1 MSLSI
6 YHYVGIL
13 MVFLFSRL
21 LFRWIIALYFQLR
34 FGQVGFFSVSRI
46 RYRQSTK
53 DDSSIDKFSLSVG
66 KLKLRIKR
74 PSSSLSTAWITIH
87 IEQVEF
93 RVPNLQALLATS
105 SANGDHDTNRHPQP
119 HLSPPPTT
127 LSRRISRM
135 GNIPH
140 IPWWYSIS
148 IVKHIV
154 KFTSALPAQFLMAGL
169 ANYVDVQLDGLQVIV
184 EQTNVLT
191 IDAINFSS
199 ILFAAMVQQTMPAT
213 TTTPLASPGVDTDA
227 SSHPHFLNAGHQRH
241 SLKRAQHLFKEKF
254 FEIILQ
260 VGPVSIGD
268 QGLVLP
274 QGGRIAI
281 SCHLS
286 AGCLTLKDVDTSLH
300 VDALVMQLDKLM
312 GLRTL
317 LAQQHSSP
325 NPSPRRGAGGKSKL
339 QLVEMIHSMALSVSH
354 IQVAKEYQQG
364 RSLGVD
370 MDYINVMT
378 TMVPRISGSK
388 VRGRERDL
396 LYANLFFLSFFLC
409 WCLTIVI
416 WITMQPSDRNGS
428 YRLYDI

>member
-1 MSLSI
+1 
-6 YHYVGIL
+6 

-34 FGQVGFFSVSRI
+34 FGQVGFFSISRI

-93 RVPNLQALLATS
+93 RVPNLQTLLAPS
-105 SANGDHDTNRHPQP
+105 SVNSDNDAASHPHP
-119 HLSPPPTT
+119 HLSPPPPPTT

-169 ANYVDVQLDGLQVIV
+169 ANYVDVQLDGLQVII

-199 ILFAAMVQQTMPAT
+199 ILFAAMVQQTMPT
-213 TTTPLASPGVDTDA
+213 TTTPLASPGIDTDT

-268 QGLVLP
+268 QALVLP

-300 VDALVMQLDKLM
+300 VDALIMQLDKLM
-312 GLRTL
+312 DLRKL

-325 NPSPRRGAGGKSKL
+325 PRPRAGGKKKL

-354 IQVAKEYQQG
+354 IQVAKEYNQG
-364 RSLGVD
+364 CSLGVD

-388 VRGRERDL
+388 VRG
-396 LYANLFFLSFFLC
+396 
-409 WCLTIVI
+409 
-416 WITMQPSDRNGS
+416 
-428 YRLYDI
+428 